1 MATNIN
7 TSRTLTEDEFASYV
21 TLEQLEHDLHQ
32 MVHEHFHP
40 TIMDSNKQFDTLTD
54 EQLAQCMTLEEF
66 EDTLDC
72 IVNRYFANCPVAV

>member
-1 MATNIN
+1 
-7 TSRTLTEDEFASYV
+7 
-21 TLEQLEHDLHQ
+21 
-32 MVHEHFHP
+32 
-40 TIMDSNKQFDTLTD
+40 MDSNKQFDTLTD